1 MTKKLEYEESQ
12 TEYEIITNKIY
23 DYIMEK
29 LYDKIYPSEPN
40 IEDNVIFTQCILL
53 SWVEPKHLIKEKNN
67 YLFDSFLPDVINY
80 FDKIDKEKS
89 PRKKLENMVNIFLS
103 IGNVVKF
110 NGENKDIG
118 VDDQLPI
125 LNYAFIKARP
135 FPIYTNCKYM
145 ELFIGSKKYRLEGN
159 YLTQLF
165 TLCKFISDLGAND
178 LFNVSEEQF
187 KSNCAKSRELE
198 DF

>member
-1 MTKKLEYEESQ
+1 
-12 TEYEIITNKIY
+12 
-23 DYIMEK
+23 
-29 LYDKIYPSEPN
+29 
-40 IEDNVIFTQCILL
+40 
-53 SWVEPKHLIKEKNN
+53 
-67 YLFDSFLPDVINY
+67 
-80 FDKIDKEKS
+80 
-89 PRKKLENMVNIFLS
+89 
-103 IGNVVKF
+103 
-110 NGENKDIG
+110 
-118 VDDQLPI
+118 
-125 LNYAFIKARP
+125 
-135 FPIYTNCKYM
+135 M

>member
-40 IEDNVIFTQCILL
+40 IEDNVIFAQCILL